1 LFGLVGQ
8 TDGNTPDVANSPAER
23 FIAFYRE
30 YLPKIYKYMTFKVA
44 DVHTAEDLTSLVFEK
59 ALNKFQSHDSGKGS
73 FATWIFS
80 IAHNTV
86 IDHYRATDKEKNQQL
101 LNEYSTLRDCIS
113 PEDKVIETEEF
124 KLLRICLS
132 FLSRHQQDI
141 ISLKFGTGMNNRQI
155 AKMTGLS
162 ESNIGTIIWRT
173 VSRLRNCFRERG
185 DG

>member
-23 FIAFYRE
+23 FIVFYRE
-30 YLPKIYKYMTFKVA
+30 YLPKIFKYMTYKVA

-59 ALNKFQSHDSGKGS
+59 ALNKFQSHDSEKGS
-73 FATWIFS
+73 FATWIFA

-86 IDHYRATDKEKNQQL
+86 VDHYRATDKEKNQQYL
-101 LNEYSTLRDCIS
+101 AEFSSLGDCIS
-113 PEDKVIETEEF
+113 PEDKLIETEKF
-124 KLLRICLS
+124 KLLHICIS
-132 FLSRHQQDI
+132 FLSRHQQEI
-141 ISLKFGTGMNNRQI
+141 ISLKFGARMNNRQI

-162 ESNIGTIIWRT
+162 ESNIGTTIWRT
-173 VSRLRNCFRERG
+173 VSKLRDCFRERG